1 MKKLFLFLITYII
14 SCSLYS
20 SDYEYKFRLTLKD
33 KGQTAYNIDKPE
45 EFLSP
50 KAIERRAKHNIKIDE
65 SDLPISSQYLQE
77 IEDLGGVIV
86 AKSKWNKTIAVHV
99 EDSTMVE
106 HFKALPFVQD
116 AKFVWRDFSRIT
128 ISLVDTIES
137 YPILEDSI
145 ADNYYGYAYD
155 NIKML
160 NGDTLHNAGFKGEGI
175 VIGVIDAGFNNFD
188 KIEYLNNINVLGHK
202 SFVYENK
209 NLFKQKNQHG
219 TNVVSCIAT
228 NKPYRHVG
236 TAPHAQ
242 FWLLGSED
250 SSSEYPIEEDYWAAA
265 IEYADS
271 VGVDVVNTSLGY
283 TNFDYPAESF
293 NRKGLDGKTALIS
306 RAANL
311 ASRKGMFLVIS
322 AGNSGRKEW
331 SKVSSPA
338 DAEGI
343 LTVGSVMRDSI
354 ISAFSSRG
362 LTADLRIKPDVVALG
377 SNSVLIDDEGTIS
390 EKSGTSFSSPIMCGM
405 VACLWQAYPILT
417 NYELLDVLRESS
429 DRFDDPS
436 TIYGFGIPDMKK
448 AMKLA
453 QNAVELKKQ
462 LKKK

>member
-1 MKKLFLFLITYII
+1 MKKYFLFLIAYAIA
-14 SCSLYS
+14 CSLYS

-33 KGQTAYNIDKPE
+33 KGQTTYSIDKPE

-50 KAIERRAKHNIKIDE
+50 KAIERRAKYGIKIDE

-77 IEDLGGVIV
+77 IEDQGGVIV
-86 AKSKWNKTIAVHV
+86 AKSKWNKTVAVHV
-99 EDSTMVE
+99 EDSSMVQL
-106 HFKALPFVQD
+106 FKALPFVEE
-116 AKFVWRDFSRIT
+116 AKFVWRDFPRIT
-128 ISLVDTIES
+128 ISRVDSIES
-137 YPILEDSI
+137 YPMLEDSI
-145 ADNYYGYAYD
+145 GDNYYGYAYD

-160 NGDTLHNAGFKGEGI
+160 NGDTLHNNGFKGEGI
-175 VIGVIDAGFNNFD
+175 TIGVIDAGFNNFD
-188 KIEYLNNINVLGHK
+188 KIEYLNNIEVLGYK
-202 SFVYENK
+202 SFVYEK
-209 NLFKQKNQHG
+209 DNLFSQKNQHG

-228 NKPYRHVG
+228 NRPNRHVG
-236 TAPHAQ
+236 TAPHAK

-250 SSSEYPIEEDYWAAA
+250 SSSEFPIEEDYWATA

-293 NRKGLDGKTALIS
+293 NRKELDGKSALIS
-306 RAANL
+306 RAAHM
-311 ASRKGMFLVIS
+311 ASKKGIFLVIS

-354 ISAFSSRG
+354 ISPFSSRG

-377 SNSVLIDDEGTIS
+377 SNSVLIDDEGKIS
-390 EKSGTSFSSPIMCGM
+390 QKSGTSFSSPIMCGI
-405 VACLWQAYPILT
+405 VACLWQAYPALT
-417 NYELLDVLRESS
+417 NYELLEVLRESG
-429 DRFDDPS
+429 DRFEDPS

-448 AMKLA
+448 AMKQA
-453 QNAVELKKQ
+453 QSAIELKEQ